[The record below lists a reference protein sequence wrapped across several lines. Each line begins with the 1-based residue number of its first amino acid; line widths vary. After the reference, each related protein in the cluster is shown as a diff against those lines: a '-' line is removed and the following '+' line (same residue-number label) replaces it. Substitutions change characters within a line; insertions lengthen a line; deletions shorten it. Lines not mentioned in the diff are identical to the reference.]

1 MNEMNETN
9 EMKDTTPVDKLNVES
24 VKHWLTREVEVRLP
38 KWVLVA
44 AAISAL
50 ALLVFALD

>member
-1 MNEMNETN
+1 MNEMKET
-9 EMKDTTPVDKLNVES
+9 PAVDQLNLES
-24 VKHWLTREVEVRLP
+24 VKHWLAGEVEVRLP

-50 ALLVFALD
+50 ALLVAALD